1 MGKEDEKKG
10 DGKGKYTMHWK
21 DKLLKLRSTLGR
33 TMLTLRGPSCAKNCS
48 LYNNLMA
55 DYP

>member
-10 DGKGKYTMHWK
+10 CGKDKYAMHWK

-33 TMLTLRGPSCAKNCS
+33 TMLTCGGQAVQTNCS
-48 LYNNLMA
+48 LYNPMT